1 MAEEKE
7 TPEQPDLAGYQDVSG
22 LAQGY
27 RASSDEAKRQK
38 ARADLLE
45 QQLAERQVI
54 PQRNAEG
61 ARDPA
66 GRLTEWGVPVDALDE
81 FVSGAIQK
89 AFAPLAQGFQA
100 RNEMLTRHPDYNKFE
115 SDVAQFISSDPDLS
129 GRYQRMFAS
138 DPTGAMEYAYLKFGQ
153 TRKTE
158 KAPTN
163 GASKKEASVPSQRA
177 SNQGPTTPSQNDEV
191 KAKAWERYQK
201 TGDPTAFA
209 KARLREV
216 ISDEFLSR

>member
-1 MAEEKE
+1 MADENQE
-7 TPEQPDLAGYQDVSG
+7 PDYAGYQDLNG
-22 LAQGY
+22 LVGGY

-38 ARADLLE
+38 ARADMLE
-45 QQLAERQVI
+45 QQLTERQAV

-66 GRLTEWGVPVDALDE
+66 GRLTEWGVPTDALGD
-81 FVSGAIQK
+81 FVSEQIQK

-100 RNEMLTRHPDYNKFE
+100 RNEMLSRHPDYNKFE
-115 SDVAQFISSDPDLS
+115 SDVAQFINSDPDLS
-129 GRYQRMFAS
+129 QRYQRMFNS
-138 DPTGAMEYAYLKFGQ
+138 DPTGAMEYAYLKFGT
-153 TRKTE
+153 TRKSE
-158 KAPTN
+158 KTQTN
-163 GASKKEASVPSQRA
+163 GAAKKEASIPSQRA
-177 SNQGPTTPSQNDEV
+177 SNQGPASPSQNDEV

-216 ISDEFLSR
+216 ISDEFLSK